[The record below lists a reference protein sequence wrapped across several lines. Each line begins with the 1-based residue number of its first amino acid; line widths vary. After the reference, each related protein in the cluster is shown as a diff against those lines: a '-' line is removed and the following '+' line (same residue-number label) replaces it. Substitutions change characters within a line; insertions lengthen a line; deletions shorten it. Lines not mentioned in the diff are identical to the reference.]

1 MGLPRRP
8 RLARGSD
15 SGVPLQLVGVGQALS
30 AGDGGKS
37 SGVGGDRAGAE
48 LPAGQGLRL
57 SQVFQEGRSPRG
69 GARNPRGRCVYTDP
83 ELTSG
88 LVSTL
93 RTRPGWGL
101 NSLGREARG
110 SRRKQDFP
118 PPPSQPRVPGKLK
131 IERNVQIRPSC
142 PGRRSLG
149 LGTLSTPH
157 PVQSGGWVP
166 RL

>member
-110 SRRKQDFP
+110 SP
-118 PPPSQPRVPGKLK
+118 PKYCLFFVCFCFTKTELTINVLLMFSSAGSQHYF
-131 IERNVQIRPSC
+131 QIHNS
-142 PGRRSLG
+142 
-149 LGTLSTPH
+149 
-157 PVQSGGWVP
+157 
-166 RL
+166 